1 MVVLLR
7 SSTLSFLDNTSR
19 VHQMLC
25 YANSL
30 FQALQPQKLGAVLEN
45 PAYTPSETQHRLFEN
60 ITSKF
65 ISMLML

>member
-7 SSTLSFLDNTSR
+7 SSTLSFLDDMSR

-30 FQALQPQKLGAVLEN
+30 FQALQPQKLDAVLEN
-45 PAYTPSETQHRLFEN
+45 PGYTPPETQHRLFEN
-60 ITSKF
+60 MTSMF
-65 ISMLML
+65 ISMLIL